1 MVFNTVSVST
11 AVTPTVI
18 ETYFSHYLKRKPLRQ
33 KPTAHISYHEGLA
46 LIRRFLH
53 YASFHT
59 VEDIQAFT
67 SQWVPYPHWVKV
79 DEVSI
84 PERSITAAADALIE
98 QLGRKGID
106 KVGGSK
112 WWQWRR
118 EGSVLKAEWIEMK
131 GDYARRK
138 SNEGKGNRVMLYVH
152 GGAYFFG
159 SVDEH
164 RYQMQRHARKL
175 GARVLAG
182 GIPLPAGAILISPW
196 VDLTHSFPSVAGDS
210 SFDYIPSH
218 GFLARPSAAWP
229 PPNAGDM
236 EQIALHAVEK
246 VVGDAMP
253 RKSSQH
259 ERRVAHD
266 EAVQGFSVDK
276 DPGHLDPKGN
286 ANNPAGTQ
294 GAGER
299 PGNTIPGTGHDLS
312 IMLEGELI
320 TIKDQIQMYTTNQL
334 TSHPLVSPVLQPSLG
349 GLPPLFVLTGGGEML
364 RDEQIYLA
372 HKAADPAKYPP
383 GEAYLNEY
391 PEARDTISKWEPTDV
406 QLQVW
411 DDLCHVAPTLSFT
424 RPAKYMYR
432 SIAQFG
438 AWALARAQQTDI
450 DIMDDDDVSLISSSS
465 SALSSSSSSSSLSKD
480 IKSKKPQHPPLPS
493 MVASE
498 KIGRAGDP
506 LPPFR
511 SHMIRQRVS
520 RHGVVFPLAPPSE
533 LPALNMPANEIGVIK
548 PGPVRKWM
556 AAKRVWDT
564 RFAREKRRV
573 QKQRIKEMVAGFEG
587 FGDDEVPPPSALA
600 GRRPGALRERHGKRG
615 GVDGA
620 SEGRRGKSWGM
631 TLWSLWGSKHDE
643 AALEREEKADKDKG
657 VVDNVPPTAAGLAGG
672 AEARRNQSDGGGRTK
687 SKKGRRRHGAKSPA
701 RSRSRSRRRVVSY
714 TGQSDPDPSSLQGF
728 NKDGSPVDHSIF
740 PSTSPSVS
748 EAPNSAI
755 QVMDLASTD
764 GLRPVGEGGK
774 AFPFK
779 LKSFLAPEG
788 GNASTITLKSER
800 VGTPGVDAG
809 TEKELGPKAPEGTR
823 GDDGDL
829 GEKWQHRPGIER
841 FETAKE
847 GL

>member
-1 MVFNTVSVST
+1 
-11 AVTPTVI
+11 
-18 ETYFSHYLKRKPLRQ
+18 
-33 KPTAHISYHEGLA
+33 
-46 LIRRFLH
+46 
-53 YASFHT
+53 
-59 VEDIQAFT
+59 
-67 SQWVPYPHWVKV
+67 
-79 DEVSI
+79 
-84 PERSITAAADALIE
+84 
-98 QLGRKGID
+98 
-106 KVGGSK
+106 
-112 WWQWRR
+112 
-118 EGSVLKAEWIEMK
+118 
-131 GDYARRK
+131 
-138 SNEGKGNRVMLYVH
+138 
-152 GGAYFFG
+152 
-159 SVDEH
+159 
-164 RYQMQRHARKL
+164 
-175 GARVLAG
+175 
-182 GIPLPAGAILISPW
+182 
-196 VDLTHSFPSVAGDS
+196 
-210 SFDYIPSH
+210 
-218 GFLARPSAAWP
+218 
-229 PPNAGDM
+229 M

-276 DPGHLDPKGN
+276 DPGHLDPKSN
-286 ANNPAGTQ
+286 VNNPAGTQ

-312 IMLEGELI
+312 IMLDGELI

-372 HKAADPAKYPP
+372 HKAANPRKYPP

-391 PEARDTISKWEPTDV
+391 PEARDTVGKWEPTDV

-450 DIMDDDDVSLISSSS
+450 DIMDDDDVSVI
-465 SALSSSSSSSSLSKD
+465 SSSSSSSSTHLSSSASSSSLLED
-480 IKSKKPQHPPLPS
+480 ITTKKQQHPPLPS
-493 MVASE
+493 MVANE

-511 SHMIRQRVS
+511 LHMIRQRVS
-520 RHGVVFPLAPPSE
+520 RHGNVFPLALPSE
-533 LPALNMPANEIGVIK
+533 LPALNVPANEIGVIK

-564 RFAREKRRV
+564 RYAREKRRV
-573 QKQRIKEMVAGFEG
+573 QKQRIKDMVAGFEG

-620 SEGRRGKSWGM
+620 SEGKRGKSWGM

-643 AALEREEKADKDKG
+643 DALEREEKADKAPKDKVG
-657 VVDNVPPTAAGLAGG
+657 VDSAPPTAAGLEGG
-672 AEARRNQSDGGGRTK
+672 AEVRRDQSDGAGGTR
-687 SKKGRRRHGAKSPA
+687 SKKEKRRHSSKSA
-701 RSRSRSRRRVVSY
+701 SRSRSRSRRVVSY
-714 TGQSDPDPSSLQGF
+714 TGQSDPDPLPSASQDLD
-728 NKDGSPVDHSIF
+728 KDGPPVDHSPF
-740 PSTSPSVS
+740 SSTSPAVS
-748 EAPNSAI
+748 EAPGSTVQATG
-755 QVMDLASTD
+755 LASTD
-764 GLRPVGEGGK
+764 GLRPVGEEGQ

-779 LKSFLAPEG
+779 LRSFLAPEG
-788 GNASTITLKSER
+788 GNASTITLRSER

-809 TEKELGPKAPEGTR
+809 TEKELGLKVSEGTR
-823 GDDGDL
+823 G
-829 GEKWQHRPGIER
+829 GEAGGWGGTGQGRPGIER